1 MSSNKETHHLDREW
15 VELMDEAKHIGL
27 SPEEVLVFLT
37 GSKEDYS
44 G

>member
-1 MSSNKETHHLDREW
+1 MSGDKETNHLDREW

-27 SPEEVLVFLT
+27 SPEEVLTFLT
-37 GSKEDYS
+37 GSKEDHS